1 MDPAYGS
8 AELEALRREVQRLGQ
23 AREQLGAGQAALAG
37 QLERAVLKR
46 EAITHKVCALRACAA
61 CMCGRVHA
69 GD

>member
-23 AREQLGAGQAALAG
+23 AHEQLGAGQAALAG

-46 EAITHKVCALRACAA
+46 EAITHKVCVFACVCA
-61 CMCGRVHA
+61 RV